1 MKSGWGRE
9 LRVRGAC
16 MQEMVSRSRLDS
28 ASRVVEDGWSLPP
41 LGGSWKRTFDVAI
54 ASVAIIAL
62 MPLMLATAAIVRLL
76 TEKSTILSERLIGRK
91 GRTFV
96 GYRFRIPVATTESN
110 GPWAQCLAE
119 ALHRSRLDQLPR
131 FFNVIRGDMSLIG
144 PRPRAA
150 VEFGD
155 YFARA
160 PECLL
165 ARPGLIS
172 IGQGFG
178 RGFFDPRT
186 EIALDRYYVSH
197 WSIGLDLALLSKS
210 IVSGHRDDRPA

>member
-16 MQEMVSRSRLDS
+16 MQELVSRSRLDS
-28 ASRVVEDGWSLPP
+28 AGRVEDGSSLPP
-41 LGGSWKRTFDVAI
+41 LGGPWKRAFDVAM
-54 ASVAIIAL
+54 ASVALIAL

-76 TEKSTILSERLIGRK
+76 TEKSTILTERLIGRK

-96 GYRFRIPVATTESN
+96 GYRFRIPVGRTESSSA
-110 GPWAQCLAE
+110 WAQRVAE

-150 VEFGD
+150 VEFGV

-172 IGQGFG
+172 IGQSFG
-178 RGFFDPRT
+178 RAFGDHRA

-197 WSIGLDLALLSKS
+197 WSIGLDLALLGKS
-210 IVSGHRDDRPA
+210 IVSDHRDDRPA

>member
-1 MKSGWGRE
+1 
-9 LRVRGAC
+9 

-28 ASRVVEDGWSLPP
+28 AGRVEDGSSIPP
-41 LGGSWKRTFDVAI
+41 LGGPWKRTFDVAM
-54 ASVAIIAL
+54 ASMALIAL

-76 TEKSTILSERLIGRK
+76 TEKSTILSERLIGRM

-96 GYRFRIPVATTESN
+96 GYRFRIPVATTESR
-110 GPWAQCLAE
+110 GPWAQCVAE
-119 ALHRSRLDQLPR
+119 ALHSSRLDQLPR

-172 IGQGFG
+172 IGQSFG
-178 RGFFDPRT
+178 RAFGDHRT

-197 WSIGLDLALLSKS
+197 WSIGLDLALLGKS
-210 IVSGHRDDRPA
+210 IVSDHRDDRPA